1 MKSSIFYAFLMTAL
15 VAGVAGVAPAQT
27 PQQLEMLRAKGYAT
41 DQGAADNGAA
51 ATTQSAKQSASQSV
65 YKGKD
70 GRFVIPENSKEMMK
84 MDDGSEQPVP
94 LAKTD
99 AEIKATLRGPNMKLM
114 REMSPEEQDKYMQYL
129 IQDRIILSTSDYN
142 VITAPSGMKL
152 CTLNL
157 IAVNNTPRRIKRI
170 RINYKW
176 GDTQTFAE
184 FSDVG
189 VRDQATVQ
197 TAMAGSVCDRIPNGA
212 TYDVSVCK
220 MEGLSD
226 ASCKLRIAKQ

>member
-15 VAGVAGVAPAQT
+15 VAGVTGVAAAQT
-27 PQQLEMLRAKGYAT
+27 PQQLEMLRAKGYT
-41 DQGAADNGAA
+41 TNQGAGENGAA
-51 ATTQSAKQSASQSV
+51 TAQSAATQSV
-65 YKGKD
+65 YKDKD
-70 GRFVIPENSKEMMK
+70 GHFVIPENSKKMMK

-197 TAMAGSVCDRIPNGA
+197 TAMAGSVCDKISNGA
-212 TYDVSVCK
+212 SYDVSVCK

>member
-15 VAGVAGVAPAQT
+15 VAGVTGVAAAQT
-27 PQQLEMLRAKGYAT
+27 PQQLEMLRAKGYT
-41 DQGAADNGAA
+41 TNQGATENGATTAQSA
-51 ATTQSAKQSASQSV
+51 ATQSV
-65 YKGKD
+65 YKDKD

-176 GDTQTFAE
+176 DDTQTFAE

-197 TAMAGSVCDRIPNGA
+197 TAMAGSVCDKISNGA
-212 TYDVSVCK
+212 SYDVSVCK